1 MKSTISQNKNTEH
14 LLLFLLL
21 SLILTA
27 PLFIFQQSGQ
37 MDWTKVYSNWKSIA
51 PFLILLLFNHFV
63 LVPLLLFKNKKQA
76 YFISAIL
83 FILIFSFTLHFI
95 AKGKDK
101 PLIEDR
107 PFPPPHILNE
117 DRPNK
122 PPIHLQEQR
131 RAFAYPP
138 YISTFIISILLIGFD
153 TGFRMNFRWSKLEQ
167 ERTELEKENV
177 ENQLAFLKNQ
187 VSPHFFMNTLNNIHS
202 LIDVNTEEAK
212 EAIIKLSK
220 LMRHLLYDSEAEKI
234 PIKNELDFISSYIN
248 LMKLRF
254 SEKVNINLEIPNNV
268 PQKSIPPLLFTS
280 FVENAFKHGISYQK
294 TSYIHIRFQF
304 TDDSLI
310 FILNNSL
317 SDKKNIESGGIG
329 IDNSRKRLDILFGNN
344 YQLDIEESQTEYHLT
359 LNIPL

>member
-1 MKSTISQNKNTEH
+1 
-14 LLLFLLL
+14 
-21 SLILTA
+21 
-27 PLFIFQQSGQ
+27 
-37 MDWTKVYSNWKSIA
+37 
-51 PFLILLLFNHFV
+51 
-63 LVPLLLFKNKKQA
+63 
-76 YFISAIL
+76 
-83 FILIFSFTLHFI
+83 
-95 AKGKDK
+95 
-101 PLIEDR
+101 
-107 PFPPPHILNE
+107 
-117 DRPNK
+117 
-122 PPIHLQEQR
+122 
-131 RAFAYPP
+131 
-138 YISTFIISILLIGFD
+138 
-153 TGFRMNFRWSKLEQ
+153 
-167 ERTELEKENV
+167 
-177 ENQLAFLKNQ
+177 
-187 VSPHFFMNTLNNIHS
+187 LNNIHS